1 MILVNSQVAS
11 FPPAA
16 RAHTVVALPPSPLPA
31 TQRLAR
37 VVGMSLVGSQQPLG
51 RAGWCARCRAALRTC
66 TRARAPTA
74 TYTTHSRSTTLCID
88 PTCGKRGTRMSTP
101 PWRRRKKPGN
111 PLETPWCCFHR
122 HCLSEGGG
130 FTGQPDYPQG
140 GCNSTSPN
148 SSNALLVS
156 FVQGG
161 EVLPDQLRPRMAV
174 RRRRVHL
181 SNWAE
186 GSSLSRMVSVLTNHR
201 VWLPPKPSCAGY
213 PTPTYRTYFPR
224 N

>member
-111 PLETPWCCFHR
+111 PLETPSHSNSCGED
-122 HCLSEGGG
+122 S
-130 FTGQPDYPQG
+130 
-140 GCNSTSPN
+140 STSLRSAASPRTTPLTSARNTLGEWPN
-148 SSNALLVS
+148 SSSSWYTRAFNAKTS
-156 FVQGG
+156 S
-161 EVLPDQLRPRMAV
+161 PRSAT
-174 RRRRVHL
+174 
-181 SNWAE
+181 
-186 GSSLSRMVSVLTNHR
+186 SRFRHR
-201 VWLPPKPSCAGY
+201 K
-213 PTPTYRTYFPR
+213 
-224 N
+224 